1 MGNVILCELYNG
13 RRFKPEDKRATKFRL
28 TRNLSLI
35 RGIAFQSIYPVGINV
50 RSIIEI

>member
-1 MGNVILCELYNG
+1 MGNVILCELYNA
-13 RRFKPEDKRATKFRL
+13 RRFKPEDKRTTKFRL

-35 RGIAFQSIYPVGINV
+35 RGITFQSIYPVGINV